1 MYKDMKTIL
10 FGKCRTVSLFLVC
23 FAVLAVLFSENT
35 VNAAEPDINAL
46 WHGFQREEFPPTIFD
61 YYPYAECF
69 KKASEKYEIS
79 PLLLLAVAKGES
91 DFNAKAKSS
100 ANCHGIMQIKWPIT
114 AKELGFQS
122 ISELHDPC
130 RNIMAGAKYLRQR
143 LDQHG
148 ENIHL
153 ALAAYNYGPGRI
165 HKGISPSDVPAGA
178 GWYSGYIYHHMKT
191 ILNRAGELENGKKVK
206 RYRRSRKLPIITFEY
221 VFRAEAFID
230 YIREE
235 IPSIR
240 LDWFR
245 TPENDY
251 AVVMLFGSDSEKR
264 RVIQKLAGVVGYKV
278 DELREF

>member
-1 MYKDMKTIL
+1 METIL
-10 FGKCRTVSLFLVC
+10 LKKCWTVLLLIIC
-23 FAVLAVLFSENT
+23 FVALTMPFSENT
-35 VNAAEPDINAL
+35 VRAAYPDINDL
-46 WHGFQREEFPPTIFD
+46 WYRFQREQSPPIIFD

-69 KKASEKYEIS
+69 KKASEIYGIS

-91 DFNAKAKSS
+91 DFNSKAKSS

-114 AKELGFQS
+114 AKELGFRS
-122 ISELHDPC
+122 ISELRDPC

-148 ENIHL
+148 QNIHL
-153 ALAAYNYGPGRI
+153 ALAAYNYGPGSI
-165 HKGISPSDVPAGA
+165 HSDISLGDVPAGA
-178 GWYSGYIYHHMKT
+178 RWYSGYIYHHMKT
-191 ILNRAGELENGKKVK
+191 ILNRARELRNGKKIK
-206 RYRRSRKLPIITFEY
+206 GYRRSRKLPIITFQY

-251 AVVMLFGSDSEKR
+251 AVVMLFGNDSEKR
-264 RVIQKLAGVVGYKV
+264 KAIQKLASVVGYKV
-278 DELREF
+278 DESREF